1 MVIEEE
7 IRPLFSRRLSRAQ
20 LIAVDVGFALLYTLA
35 LAGLSSSA
43 EGTDFGYGARLA
55 GAAAIALPLAVRR
68 LWPLPVF
75 GVVLAATIGALAA
88 GLLREP
94 LISSALALYI
104 VAVREPR
111 RRWEP
116 VFAIGVTSAL
126 IIVCSSGVG
135 TRDWWAADFGVLVVG
150 AAVLGS
156 AWTVGRAVRERRA
169 YAERTRAQIAGQAA
183 AEERLRIAREL
194 HDVVAHSM
202 GVIAVKAGV
211 ANHVIESRPQEAR
224 DALRVIESASR
235 SAMVELRQMLG
246 VLRHAAEPGEDDPLA
261 PTPGLAGIPGLAERA
276 RLAGVGVELD
286 LASPGGLP
294 GGVELAAYRIIQEA
308 LTNVVKHAA
317 PTRCRVRLTDDGRAL
332 RIEVADEG
340 PGRRVLPPGPGGH
353 GMLGM
358 RERVAVHG
366 GELNAGPLPGGGF
379 RVAATLPYRSEG
391 DT

>member
-20 LIAVDVGFALLYTLA
+20 LIAADVGFALLYTLA
-35 LAGLSSSA
+35 LAGISSSA

-55 GAAAIALPLAVRR
+55 AAAAIVLPLAVRR

-75 GVVLAATIGALAA
+75 GLVLAATIGALAA
-88 GLLREP
+88 GILREP
-94 LISSALALYI
+94 LIASALALYI

-169 YAERTRAQIAGQAA
+169 YAARTRAQIAGQAA

-246 VLRHAAEPGEDDPLA
+246 VLRFAGDDDPLA
-261 PTPGLAGIPGLAERA
+261 PTPGLAGIPALAERT

-286 LASPGGLP
+286 LGAVGPLP
-294 GGVELAAYRIIQEA
+294 GGVELAAFRIVQEA

-317 PTRCRVRLTDDGRAL
+317 PTRCRVRLVDDGRAL
-332 RIEVADEG
+332 SIEVLDEG
-340 PGRRVLPPGPGGH
+340 PGRRVLPAGPGGH

-358 RERVAVHG
+358 RERAAVHG
-366 GELNAGPLPGGGF
+366 GEFSAGPVSGGGF
-379 RVAATLPYRSEG
+379 RVAATLPYGREE
-391 DT
+391 T